1 MPMCPAVQRLS
12 VLSALLES
20 RRLDYAIL
28 PKKRSLCDEKSKV
41 RLIVSTVIVMWFVMW
56 LSGSYC
62 PQTSGTLPPL
72 VKMCFS
78 RSTRRPFSS
87 FLSFHSSYEMLVF
100 PHSRGCSLLS
110 LSFSSPEPG
119 LAAAVFSLQSEVFM
133 LTSIH
138 KVALTIPS
146 TSSPVCTKVGNRCL
160 NVGEE
165 TRYNYCFRWRKCVC
179 FVWPQHYI
187 LWVAK

>member
-1 MPMCPAVQRLS
+1 
-12 VLSALLES
+12 
-20 RRLDYAIL
+20 
-28 PKKRSLCDEKSKV
+28 
-41 RLIVSTVIVMWFVMW
+41 MWFVRW

-110 LSFSSPEPG
+110 LSLSSPEPG

-146 TSSPVCTKVGNRCL
+146 TSCPVCTKVGNRCL
-160 NVGEE
+160 VPQ
-165 TRYNYCFRWRKCVC
+165 CRWRNKIQLLFQMKKVC
-179 FVWPQHYI
+179 MFRVTSTLHFMGCKITQNRYRGTCNRAPPLVFRFLNIKIKTMWNTQFY
-187 LWVAK
+187 

>member
-1 MPMCPAVQRLS
+1 MLFSQ
-12 VLSALLES
+12 
-20 RRLDYAIL
+20 
-28 PKKRSLCDEKSKV
+28 KKRSLCDEKSKV
-41 RLIVSTVIVMWFVMW
+41 TLIQVRTVMLFVMW

-62 PQTSGTLPPL
+62 PQTSGETLPPL

-100 PHSRGCSLLS
+100 QHSRGCSLLS
-110 LSFSSPEPG
+110 LSSPEPG
-119 LAAAVFSLQSEVFM
+119 LAAAVFSLQREGFM

-146 TSSPVCTKVGNRCL
+146 TSCPVCTKVGN
-160 NVGEE
+160 VGKD
-165 TRYNYCFRWRKCVC
+165 TRYKEMLSLVMLARRGYSLIKN
-179 FVWPQHYI
+179 HGT
-187 LWVAK
+187 

>member
-1 MPMCPAVQRLS
+1 M
-12 VLSALLES
+12 
-20 RRLDYAIL
+20 
-28 PKKRSLCDEKSKV
+28 
-41 RLIVSTVIVMWFVMW
+41 MWFVRW

-110 LSFSSPEPG
+110 LSLSSPEPG

-146 TSSPVCTKVGNRCL
+146 TSSPVCTKVGNVGKDARYKIQLQFQMKKVCMYVSCDL
-160 NVGEE
+160 NITFYGLQ
-165 TRYNYCFRWRKCVC
+165 NN
-179 FVWPQHYI
+179 
-187 LWVAK
+187 AK